1 MYVLDCWYSDTNV
14 LHSPK
19 FCEPSTSIYSK
30 LNIIYT
36 NCRLKSARPTL
47 LSSLSELRDFLKVEK
62 YVSYVNLKQDNFLN
76 VWLEWE
82 HALYM

>member
-1 MYVLDCWYSDTNV
+1 MYWTVGIQIPMS
-14 LHSPK
+14 
-19 FCEPSTSIYSK
+19 STLQNLIYMIFN
-30 LNIIYT
+30 LEYT